1 MCEHGRFRFQCA
13 DCNNCLCEIQGCP
26 MYGHR
31 FAGAKRLLSHMRS
44 KHSAECKAITKGK
57 ELEVHQ
63 ALQDA
68 GYSFEYQK
76 HIAFAGCGLES
87 ETRCAF
93 VDFVIP
99 AHWGYVLVE
108 VDEDQ
113 HRSYDLSCDVR
124 RDFDVAAAI
133 SLGSGHK
140 LRTIRYNPDSYRIAG
155 VAQKTSKAA
164 RMEALM
170 RNINAEEPAGFER
183 VFLFYDSE
191 SPAAVLPQVA
201 ASWDAIAR
209 EVSRNA

>member
-1 MCEHGRFRFQCA
+1 M
-13 DCNNCLCEIQGCP
+13 N
-26 MYGHR
+26 GHR
-31 FAGAKRLLSHMRS
+31 FAGPDKLLSHMRS
-44 KHSAECKAITKGK
+44 QHSGNRKAVTKAK
-57 ELEVHQ
+57 ELGVYQ

-133 SLGSGHK
+133 SLGSGRK

-155 VAQKTSKAA
+155 VAQKTSKAE
-164 RMEALM
+164 RMEALA
-170 RNINAEEPAGFER
+170 RRGTCGLR
-183 VFLFYDSE
+183 E
-191 SPAAVLPQVA
+191 SFPVL
-201 ASWDAIAR
+201 R
-209 EVSRNA
+209 